1 MENGSQT
8 KRPLDEKPEEIN
20 EKVSKRET
28 MESPVEQKLQRE
40 GQDPESTGNKTSE
53 PESQK
58 QSDESEQTATA
69 MPGTK
74 KITDKQS
81 KSWGFSL
88 HGLRSLSFGFGGTK
102 DERSALV
109 SFPDSIPRNWVP
121 EGMRLKI
128 FSWTTL

>member
-58 QSDESEQTATA
+58 QSDKSEQTATA

-81 KSWGFSL
+81 KPRGFGLRAFSL
-88 HGLRSLSFGFGGTK
+88 LGGTK

-109 SFPDSIPRNWVP
+109 LFPDSIPRNWVP
-121 EGMRLKI
+121 KGMRLKT
-128 FSWTTL
+128 FLWTTL